1 GASSLVRDFA
11 PGGAIVSTV
20 ASPSTC
26 QPSMPS
32 SLAIVRTSASCGT
45 FLKVDAPPGSS
56 AAASSGRA
64 AFLAPLIGI
73 LPVRRAPPS
82 TTILSIR
89 HDGRSTNAPGH
100 QNNGGAPAAIP
111 ARRSGD
117 LDRQLA
123 LDHAHGHHTALLDAE
138 CAERDVLELAGQG

>member
-1 GASSLVRDFA
+1 MVLTSSYGASSLVRDLA

-32 SLAIVRTSASCGT
+32 SLAMVRTSASCGT

-89 HDGRSTNAPGH
+89 HDGRSTNARRH

-111 ARRSGD
+111 PEARSTD

-123 LDHAHGHHTALLDAE
+123 LDHAHGDHAALL
-138 CAERDVLELAGQG
+138 